1 MNSKQMKEF
10 MKALESI
17 VEEKKVDKN
26 IVIESMEQAM
36 AAAYKKETGMPN
48 VTAKVDPVTGD
59 IRLYS
64 NRTVV
69 EEVTNEETEIS
80 LEDAQKLVEG
90 IELGEVIIGNELQI
104 PTNFGRVAAGTAKQ
118 IVVQRLKKQK
128 NKVFQKSFKTKK
140 EN

>member
-17 VEEKKVDKN
+17 VEEKKVDKK

-80 LEDAQKLVEG
+80 LIDIILSPLLSPASRAGFLPLTSYVPTTKIPLELSVIPIFSPPG
-90 IELGEVIIGNELQI
+90 IILSE
-104 PTNFGRVAAGTAKQ
+104 
-118 IVVQRLKKQK
+118 
-128 NKVFQKSFKTKK
+128 
-140 EN
+140 